1 MIFTRSIIFSLSMII
16 MSIAV
21 TLGVLLVFPA
31 SFRIR
36 YAVLAHFAKVNMWV
50 LKHICKLDYVVE
62 GRENIPEGPA
72 IIFSKH
78 QSTWETMALQ
88 RIFPPLIFV
97 VKREL
102 LWVPFFGW
110 SLKCMAPIAID
121 RKAGRNAIKQIVD
134 QGIARLKQGLWVVI
148 FPEGTRVR
156 PGTKGRYKIGGAV
169 LAAESGYPVVPVAHD
184 AGHYWPKGRFLKP
197 AGTIRMVIGPPIETT
212 GKSAEQILA
221 EAEAYIEG
229 EMARLDRA

>member
-1 MIFTRSIIFSLSMII
+1 
-16 MSIAV
+16 
-21 TLGVLLVFPA
+21 
-31 SFRIR
+31 
-36 YAVLAHFAKVNMWV
+36 
-50 LKHICKLDYVVE
+50 
-62 GRENIPEGPA
+62 
-72 IIFSKH
+72 
-78 QSTWETMALQ
+78 
-88 RIFPPLIFV
+88 
-97 VKREL
+97 
-102 LWVPFFGW
+102 
-110 SLKCMAPIAID
+110 
-121 RKAGRNAIKQIVD
+121 RNAIKQIVD